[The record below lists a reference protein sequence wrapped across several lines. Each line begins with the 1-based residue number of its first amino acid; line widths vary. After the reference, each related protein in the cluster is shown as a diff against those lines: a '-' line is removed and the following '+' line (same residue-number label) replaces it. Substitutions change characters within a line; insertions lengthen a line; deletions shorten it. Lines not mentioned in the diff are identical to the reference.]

1 MARYWNLTGRLEI
14 RLDLAETR
22 NDLDSLDCQEVCQ
35 ESGSQVEQCQEGGE
49 RSLRTSFMSRIYCN
63 IRFGSDASKE
73 IGYIHTHR
81 IRKGFPTLRATL

>member
-63 IRFGSDASKE
+63 IRFGSDASAGVLGCALHAKMCN
-73 IGYIHTHR
+73 R
-81 IRKGFPTLRATL
+81 CVS